1 MQPSCNECSLCAG
14 SKPAAGVAF
23 YMSPQ
28 PEKESWLAFST
39 IRPSVTLQPGVKH
52 PLLFCI
58 HPRCMRQTRE
68 EPVFDTIAPKIL
80 YFGNPVALVSSV
92 NEDDT
97 PNLAPISS
105 FWALGWTMTLGL
117 LTETKTLE
125 NLEKRPECVINVP
138 SPDLWRHVEALAAL
152 TGQNPVPGDK
162 RDKFRFE
169 KDKFAAGSFTPL
181 SSELVSAPRVKECP
195 VQLEAI
201 TRSIHVL
208 AGEPR
213 VQTLGGAASVE
224 VEILRVHVRRDFL
237 LGEHYIDPAKWQPLI
252 YNFRHYFGL
261 GDELGSTFRAE
272 V

>member
-1 MQPSCNECSLCAG
+1 M
-14 SKPAAGVAF
+14 
-23 YMSPQ
+23 
-28 PEKESWLAFST
+28 
-39 IRPSVTLQPGVKH
+39 LQAELKH
-52 PLLFCI
+52 PPLFCI
-58 HPRCMRQTRE
+58 HPMCMRQTRE
-68 EPVFDTIAPKIL
+68 EPKFETIAPKIL

-92 NEDDT
+92 NEDNT

-125 NLEKRPECVINVP
+125 NLEKRPECVVNIP
-138 SPDLWRHVEALAAL
+138 SPDLWRQVEALAPL

-162 RDKFRFE
+162 SDKFRFT

-181 SSELVSAPRVKECP
+181 PSEVVSVPRVKECP

-201 TRSIHVL
+201 TRSIHPLV
-208 AGEPR
+208 GEPR
-213 VQTLGGAASVE
+213 VHKLGGAASVE
-224 VEILRVHVRRDFL
+224 VEILRVHVRREFIV
-237 LGEHYIDPAKWQPLI
+237 GEHYVDPSKWQPLI

-261 GDELGSTFRAE
+261 GEELGSTFRAE